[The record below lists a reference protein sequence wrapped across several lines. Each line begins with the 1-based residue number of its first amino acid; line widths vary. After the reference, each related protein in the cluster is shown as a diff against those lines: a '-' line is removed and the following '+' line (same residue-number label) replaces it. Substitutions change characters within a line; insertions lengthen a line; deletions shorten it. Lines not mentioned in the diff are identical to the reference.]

1 MSEWRW
7 TNTRVLEDWARSQ
20 SRSEAS
26 TVIQALKDAEISP
39 MMPGEPVESP
49 PGRERRVI
57 RTSAA
62 RIYFAPSQ
70 TRWNATQDCLFLLEI
85 DSG

>member
-7 TNTRVLEDWARSQ
+7 TNTKVLDDWARFQ
-20 SRSEAS
+20 SRSQVS
-26 TVIQALKDAEISP
+26 TVIRALKAAEASP

-57 RTSAA
+57 RTSVA

-70 TRWNATQDCLFLLEI
+70 TGWNATQDCLFLLEI

>member
-1 MSEWRW
+1 MVAL
-7 TNTRVLEDWARSQ
+7 TKVLDDWARLQ
-20 SRSEAS
+20 SRSQVF
-26 TVIQALKDAEISP
+26 TVIRALKAAEVNP

-57 RTSAA
+57 RTSVA

-70 TRWNATQDCLFLLEI
+70 TGWNATQDCLFLLEI

>member
-1 MSEWRW
+1 
-7 TNTRVLEDWARSQ
+7 
-20 SRSEAS
+20 
-26 TVIQALKDAEISP
+26 

-57 RTSAA
+57 QTSVA

-85 DSG
+85 DN